1 MGQQLL
7 RIVEQV
13 RSKSRGFPN
22 LDLARLNLLTGKP
35 LSRKAIEIPDDPKVV
50 AEAQAAAR
58 EILEG
63 RRLRG

>member
-1 MGQQLL
+1 MGMQLL

-13 RSKSRGFPN
+13 RAKSRGLPN

-35 LSRKAIEIPDDPKVV
+35 LSRKALEMPDDPDVV
-50 AEAQAAAR
+50 AAAAAAAR

-63 RRLRG
+63 HKPR